1 MRNKLSTIVL
11 RKMNILEIKM
21 ENEHNQY
28 HSDAIGRLSFR
39 GLNMKRLFGQRRQ
52 S

>member
-1 MRNKLSTIVL
+1 MKNKLSTMVI

-28 HSDAIGRLSFR
+28 HSDAVELVH
-39 GLNMKRLFGQRRQ
+39 
-52 S
+52 